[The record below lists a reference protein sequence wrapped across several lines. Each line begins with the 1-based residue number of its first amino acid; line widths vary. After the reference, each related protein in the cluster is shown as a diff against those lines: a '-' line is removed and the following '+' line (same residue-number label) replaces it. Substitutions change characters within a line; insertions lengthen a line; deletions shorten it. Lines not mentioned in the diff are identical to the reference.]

1 MAIGVSCS
9 VLIFNLLLKLLPDDV
24 VPLLGK
30 DSVDDRR
37 KAAKEAEQGRYAAVQ
52 QA

>member
-24 VPLLGK
+24 VPLLGR
-30 DSVDDRR
+30 DSVDERR
-37 KAAKEAEQGRYAAVQ
+37 LEAKNANEGRYAAVQ
-52 QA
+52 